1 MKPIPSSLNN
11 ILRTRYLQEAVD
23 TASPV
28 SYRKRED
35 EETTQQQEPFY
46 VKPPSP
52 EIDDVRPLP
61 PEDYPGSPAK
71 TTEPP
76 PKPKPAPFVPQKPQR
91 ERRMGEGGRAGEL
104 ADRVM
109 KERQRMEQ
117 IKQTKKGLRQD
128 IRLSSDLPFEF
139 YEDEFGNVNIRT
151 KPVPF
156 SWKPSIPSL
165 GTVSDV
171 VSRGIKGVGGYGM
184 DLALGYPA
192 YAIGSEMADIE
203 ALPNDLIGDPVQV
216 TAGLAAAEAT
226 IPYLKTLVRGAAMN
240 VPETISAVNQFAP
253 NAAYRTAVEAVKRV
267 PQWAIPY
274 ATIYGMKQ
282 MEDWAQKANYPRYI
296 QSRKDFENEQ
306 AKLATQRRKENREES
321 WLEALKRAGTEAFI
335 ETSRG
340 SPLSSPQMGRY

>member
-23 TASPV
+23 TASPI

-109 KERQRMEQ
+109 RERQRMEQ

-156 SWKPSIPSL
+156 SWKPSVPSL
-165 GTVSDV
+165 ATVSDV

-267 PQWAIPY
+267 PVFAIPY
-274 ATIYGMKQ
+274 ATAYGYKKLHDYNLKQ
-282 MEDWAQKANYPRYI
+282 NEPLFSKMMQ
-296 QSRKDFENEQ
+296 DFENEQ
-306 AKLATQRRKENREES
+306 AKLETQRRKEGREES
-321 WLEALKRAGTEAFI
+321 TWEKAKRIWAQDALLKMRDAG
-335 ETSRG
+335 
-340 SPLSSPQMGRY
+340 PQYRDY